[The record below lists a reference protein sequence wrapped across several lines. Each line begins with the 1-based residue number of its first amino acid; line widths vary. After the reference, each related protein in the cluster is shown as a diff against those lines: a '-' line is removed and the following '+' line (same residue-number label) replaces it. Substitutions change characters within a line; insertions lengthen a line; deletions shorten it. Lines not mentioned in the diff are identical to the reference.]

1 MAKKTN
7 ARPPKGTRDFL
18 PDDVQ
23 RREFVTRV
31 IRDVYGAHGFLPL
44 ETPAFERL
52 DALLGKYGDEGDQL
66 VFKILHRGQPLVE
79 GVRAAHA
86 HIEAPGGIVVGRS
99 GETAPAAETMLA
111 DMGLRYDLTVPLA
124 RVYAEYQG
132 KLPAVFKRYQI
143 QPVWRAD
150 TPGKGRFREFY
161 QCDVDIVGASSLS
174 VEVEVVGAVA
184 ECLRRLGFD
193 DFKIRLNDRRL
204 LRALVDRAGIDPAL
218 ETAAIVAIDK
228 LDKVGPDGV
237 ARELEAHGIG
247 EDARSRLLAMVLG
260 DDVSL
265 ATLRER
271 LTDVDVRANV
281 DVNGSGS
288 GNGSDNGNGD
298 GGAGDHDGRVGHA
311 GHDGRAEGLAAIADL
326 EQILAWAAHTPAAG
340 HLMFSPT
347 LARGLGYYTG
357 AIFEIAVADLAGS
370 LGGGGRYDGLIG
382 TFLGRD
388 VPACGFSIGLE
399 RILVVMEERGMFP
412 GDTASIDVLLGA
424 EAGVDEALA
433 LEVAYDLRA
442 EGLRVDLQPGSVKSA
457 KLRKAADER
466 GIPAAAT
473 IAGSSP
479 HDVSLWF
486 KAEPDV
492 RSRAVERS
500 RVVAEICSVLK
511 ATGPSRSGAPVV
523 P

>member
-18 PDDVQ
+18 PEDVQ

-86 HIEAPGGIVVGRS
+86 HIEAPGGTVVGRS

-161 QCDVDIVGASSLS
+161 QCDVDIVGASSLA

-184 ECLRRLGFD
+184 ECLKRLGFD

-204 LRALVDRAGIDPAL
+204 LRAFIDRAGIDRTL

-228 LDKVGPDGV
+228 LDKIGADGV

-247 EDARSRLLAMVLG
+247 EDARRRLLEMVLG
-260 DDVSL
+260 DVSL
-265 ATLRER
+265 ATVRER
-271 LTDVDVRANV
+271 LA
-281 DVNGSGS
+281 GPGAESGAV
-288 GNGSDNGNGD
+288 GRD
-298 GGAGDHDGRVGHA
+298 GH
-311 GHDGRAEGLAAIADL
+311 AEGLAAVSDL
-326 EQILAWAAHTPAAG
+326 EQILAWSAHTPAAG
-340 HLMFSPT
+340 HLTFSPT

-399 RILVVMEERGMFP
+399 RILVVMEERKMFP
-412 GDTASIDVLLGA
+412 GDTSSTDVLLGA
-424 EAGVDEALA
+424 EPGVDEALA
-433 LEVAYDLRA
+433 IEVAYALRA
-442 EGLRVDLQPGSVKSA
+442 QGLRVDLQPGPSKAA
-457 KLRKAADER
+457 KIRKAADER

-473 IAGSSP
+473 LGASSP

-486 KAEPDV
+486 KAESEV
-492 RSRAVERS
+492 RARPVERA
-500 RVVAEICSVLK
+500 RAAEEICAVLK
-511 ATGPSRSGAPVV
+511 PNGG
-523 P
+523 